1 VEGVVLL
8 LSYLIKKTRIT
19 TNTIAP
25 TTPLIPPAIWPILLV
40 WGSCGGDCTTTI
52 LPDKEDKDYYQH
64 YQQYYFSEALVE
76 GVVLLLSYL
85 IKRKRITT
93 NTIATTTPPIPP
105 AIGSILLIWD
115 SNVLLPSYLIKKC
128 IISPVWGSSREDC
141 TTTIYLIK
149 MIRITT
155 NTINTATPPMPS
167 PIGSMLLVWGSGV
180 ERIVLLLSYLI
191 QMTRITINTIANI
204 TPPIPPAI
212 GAIVLVWSS
221 SGEDCTT
228 TILPDKDD

>member
-1 VEGVVLL
+1 M
-8 LSYLIKKTRIT
+8 
-19 TNTIAP
+19 
-25 TTPLIPPAIWPILLV
+25 WPILLI

-64 YQQYYFSEALVE
+64 YQQYYLSEALVE

-93 NTIATTTPPIPP
+93 NTVATTTPPIPP

-115 SNVLLPSYLIKKC
+115 SNVLLPSYLIRKC

-167 PIGSMLLVWGSGV
+167 PIGSMLLVWGSG
-180 ERIVLLLSYLI
+180 
-191 QMTRITINTIANI
+191 
-204 TPPIPPAI
+204 
-212 GAIVLVWSS
+212 
-221 SGEDCTT
+221 GEDCTT
-228 TILPDKDD
+228 TILPDTDDKDYYQHYRQYYATNTSCYRSNSTCLKF